1 MSNIFKQFRDYQS
14 RKVDNPSYE
23 PLGQSIT
30 IWTPVEDKKKKHNE
44 YMKVY
49 RKKNREKLN
58 EYQRNYWKNRRVL
71 IKREWLFGIQK
82 DVYDYLVKQYQK
94 WENLSRW
101 AMIAKALW
109 IKDSSVYT
117 AIFQLVKK
125 GYVGKWTYG
134 RYLLLKFPEWEEFKE
149 EEKVASKKPKK
160 HVDWEDYSPWYVS
173 QLKHSIKTGQKIIS
187 ELKERVVYLEEKLE
201 KVQVVEINEENKSDY
216 LQKLE
221 DQNNKLADEV
231 IMLRKIVKYLSRYI
245 D

>member
-23 PLGQSIT
+23 PLRQGILVLS
-30 IWTPVEDKKKKHNE
+30 PEEEKRRKHNE

-49 RKKNREKLN
+49 REKNREKLN

-109 IKDSSVYT
+109 IKDNSVYT

-125 GYVGKWTYG
+125 WYVGKWTYG

-149 EEKVASKKPKK
+149 EKVTSKKSRK
-160 HVDWEDYSPWYVS
+160 HVDGEDYSPWYVG
-173 QLKHSIKTGQKIIS
+173 QLKHSIKTGEKIIS

-201 KVQVVEINEENKSDY
+201 KVQVIEVNEENKSDY
-216 LQKLE
+216 LKKLE
-221 DQNNKLADEV
+221 DQNTKLADEV